1 MGSVV
6 QEENRARNIM
16 VSCSIL
22 VDLWVPSTPQD
33 THTLVSLWFP
43 CQDQG
48 TQDSS
53 THACWENDGTKW
65 KATLLSAPLFNFLS
79 WICCVSEAQ
88 SEDELE
94 HGNKD
99 HLQLINDS
107 CCNSQI
113 KTCISERTFFSSCT
127 SYVSYW
133 APRTTLFGLYTVEKE
148 RR

>member
-6 QEENRARNIM
+6 QEENRARNSM
-16 VSCSIL
+16 VSCIL
-22 VDLWVPSTPQD
+22 VDLWVPSTPED
-33 THTLVSLWFP
+33 TRTLWFP
-43 CQDQG
+43 S
-48 TQDSS
+48 DSS
-53 THACWENDGTKW
+53 ARTKAHGTHQHAYWENDGTKW
-65 KATLLSAPLFNFLS
+65 KATLLFAPLFNFLS

-94 HGNKD
+94 QGNKD

-113 KTCISERTFFSSCT
+113 KTCISERTFFSNCT

-133 APRTTLFGLYTVEKE
+133 PPRTTLFGLYTVEKE
-148 RR
+148 RC